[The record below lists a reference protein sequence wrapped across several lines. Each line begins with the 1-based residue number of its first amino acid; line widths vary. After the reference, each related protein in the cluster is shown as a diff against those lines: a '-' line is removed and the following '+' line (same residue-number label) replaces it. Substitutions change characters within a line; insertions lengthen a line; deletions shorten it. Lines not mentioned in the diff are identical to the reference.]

1 MGDLPNRQKRFL
13 LALTYGR
20 STEKC
25 QRNVHYFR
33 GSRGFRPSL
42 GGEER
47 VEGTNIETGAS

>member
-42 GGEER
+42 GGEDR
-47 VEGTNIETGAS
+47 VEGKNIETGAS